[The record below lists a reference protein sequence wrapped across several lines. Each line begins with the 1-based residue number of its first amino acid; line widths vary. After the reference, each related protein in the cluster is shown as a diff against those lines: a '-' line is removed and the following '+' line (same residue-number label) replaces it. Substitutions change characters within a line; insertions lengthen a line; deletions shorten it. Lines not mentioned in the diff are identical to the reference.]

1 MIYVRMK
8 FKKENEGKFISHL
21 DLMRTFQRA
30 MRRAKLPMVFSGG
43 YNPHPEMSFAQ
54 ALGLGIESTGEY
66 MDVTINDSLNLD
78 EIKERLNNNLTKG
91 IEITQLRNLK
101 DKAKPAMAVVSHG
114 QYLIAIE
121 TDENNIDNK
130 AIFEGFINQLNIYVE
145 KIQFKKNKKVIVD
158 IKPMIKEIDMLIV
171 NKVLHINCII
181 ACGSNANLK
190 PELIIDA
197 FREYSNI
204 GILKYNI
211 KRIELFTLQRNRLI
225 PLIDFDNK

>member
-1 MIYVRMK
+1 MMYIRMK
-8 FKKENEGKFISHL
+8 FKKEDEGKFISHL
-21 DLMRTFQRA
+21 DLMRAFQRA

-78 EIKERLNNNLTKG
+78 EIKERLNNNLTIG
-91 IEITQLRNLK
+91 IEITELRNLK
-101 DKAKPAMAVVSHG
+101 EKAKPAMAVVSHG
-114 QYLIAIE
+114 QYLIVME
-121 TDENNIDNK
+121 TAENNIDSK
-130 AIFEGFINQLNIYVE
+130 SIFDSFINQSNIYVE
-145 KIQFKKNKKVIVD
+145 KVQFKKNKKVIVD
-158 IKPMIKEIDMLIV
+158 IKPMIKEIDMVIRD
-171 NKVLHINCII
+171 KVLLINCII

-190 PELIIDA
+190 PELLVDA

-204 GILKYNI
+204 GILKYKI
-211 KRIELFTLQRNRLI
+211 KRVELFTLQRNGLI